1 MLQSGWKPTK
11 PLSLTSLWESWSS
24 SYWDSSLAALF
35 WPASGG
41 GVLTRAAVSGG
52 ASKIEIRWG
61 WWHTTCTRLPGWLPG
76 GFSAAT
82 SLLLCR
88 WVWVIRTCTV
98 NNLGCCAILYGT
110 VQALFFWSQNT
121 YLYLP
126 VYFVLNFFRG
136 QGSINSLNVHNWL
149 ECPDFTILV
158 PLRVATLWIK
168 IN

>member
-11 PLSLTSLWESWSS
+11 PLSLTSLWVSWSS

-35 WPASGG
+35 WPAGSG

-52 ASKIEIRWG
+52 VSKTETRWE
-61 WWHTTCTRLPGWLPG
+61 WQHTICTQLPGRLPG

-88 WVWVIRTCTV
+88 WVWVIRTGTV

-110 VQALFFWSQNT
+110 VQALMYWSFKIHVFTLQFTFN
-121 YLYLP
+121 
-126 VYFVLNFFRG
+126 LNFIPRSRFNKFFEWAQLIG
-136 QGSINSLNVHNWL
+136 IFWFYHFSSSPG
-149 ECPDFTILV
+149 CYLV
-158 PLRVATLWIK
+158 D
-168 IN
+168 